1 LRAIR
6 QRDNALSGAGDLHK
20 LGSDYA
26 WYHVDK
32 DGRLSDDKL
41 YNDFSKAAEFDRRSR
56 IYGASAELLWI
67 HHPVETPQGLT
78 WWLSCLDG
86 SGQKRVCELHRS
98 TILVVGDDRGIWAL
112 AKCGKHSE
120 LHIISRHGI
129 FKKIESDDA
138 TRIPLGSQMVS
149 DGDSGVFV
157 MFAQN
162 TLMSSAQH
170 TPKTPQTQKKGFSPS
185 PSSSK
190 HESSPDSKLQFWRAK
205 KKSDTFTKTSI
216 LWDILNHPATND
228 YDELRLIGNQAM
240 PKTFDSLRASPA
252 TSTTASSSP
261 RT

>member
-1 LRAIR
+1 MRAIR

-170 TPKTPQTQKKGFSPS
+170 TPKTQKK
-185 PSSSK
+185 K

-205 KKSDTFTKTSI
+205 KKSDTFTKTGI